1 MVVFCTVL
9 TSPKEQSYEESGK
22 LFGKW
27 QAANQQFFLFQKS
40 FRSQGAFN
48 NKKKL
53 DLWICCSS
61 FSLLLFLFLEGTH
74 LKIFANLNHSCIT
87 YRSCHYPKLVTLE
100 AKQTQP
106 HNIYL
111 VS

>member
-9 TSPKEQSYEESGK
+9 NSPKEWSSEEFGK
-22 LFGKW
+22 LFRNK
-27 QAANQQFFLFQKS
+27 QAVEQQFFLFQKS
-40 FRSQGAFN
+40 FGSQGVFR
-48 NKKKL
+48 NKEKM

-61 FSLLLFLFLEGTH
+61 FSLLIFLFLEGNH

-87 YRSCHYPKLVTLE
+87 HRSCHHPNVMVPE